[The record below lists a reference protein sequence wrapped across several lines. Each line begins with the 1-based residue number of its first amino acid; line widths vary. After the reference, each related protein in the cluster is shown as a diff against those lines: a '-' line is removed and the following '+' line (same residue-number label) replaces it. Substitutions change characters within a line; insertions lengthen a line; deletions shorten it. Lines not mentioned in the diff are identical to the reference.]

1 MKNQHGLL
9 ITALMLI
16 MTINAVSQEKGQHAW
31 NRHQCAVALTYDDGL
46 NVHLDLVAPALDS
59 AGLKATFYIPGNA
72 LSLRNRLDDWRR
84 LAKNGHELGNH
95 TLFHPCAGDL
105 PGRDWV
111 NPDYDLSTY
120 TMKRMLD
127 EIRLAN
133 TLLQSIDGRKNR
145 SFAYTCGET
154 MVEGMRLNGEITDDF
169 VGARGVVPKTMDIG
183 EVVLFDVG
191 AFMVSGQT
199 GEELMAMVEQARK
212 DFSLIVFIFHG
223 VGGEHAINFELAEH
237 NKLLRYLKVNERDIW
252 VAPLAEIADF
262 VKTEQMSQE
271 KPEGRE

>member
-1 MKNQHGLL
+1 MKTIQGPL
-9 ITALMLI
+9 ITILMLI
-16 MTINAVSQEKGQHAW
+16 VTINAVSQEKGQYTW
-31 NRHQCAVALTYDDGL
+31 NGHQCAVALTYDDGL
-46 NVHLDLVAPALDS
+46 NVHLDLVAPTLDS

-72 LSLRNRLDDWRR
+72 LSLRNRLNDWRT

-105 PGRDWV
+105 PGREWV

-133 TLLQSIDGRKNR
+133 TLLQSIDGRTKR
-145 SFAYTCGET
+145 TFAYTCGEE
-154 MVEGMRLNGEITDDF
+154 MVEGMSLNSEIAEDF
-169 VGARGVVPKTMDIG
+169 VGARGVVPKTMEIG
-183 EVVLFDVG
+183 EVVMFDIG

-199 GEELMAMVEQARK
+199 GEALIAMVEKARK

-223 VGGEHAINFELAEH
+223 VGGEHAINVDLAEH
-237 NKLLRYLKVNERDIW
+237 NKLLRYLKENERDIW
-252 VAPLAEIADF
+252 VATMADIAEF
-262 VKTEQMSQE
+262 VMAHQMSLE
-271 KPEGRE
+271 RLEGHE